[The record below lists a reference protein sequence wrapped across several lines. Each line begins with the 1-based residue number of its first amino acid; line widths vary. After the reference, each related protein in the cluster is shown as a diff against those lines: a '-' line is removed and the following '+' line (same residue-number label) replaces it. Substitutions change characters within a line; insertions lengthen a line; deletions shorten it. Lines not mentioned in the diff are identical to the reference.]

1 MKPDVCGVAEQVQ
14 DELCAALSVSD
25 GSGRSLVRVGE
36 AEQIKLVSSLIV
48 FTVSSSQSVIST
60 QTAICPNKWP

>member
-1 MKPDVCGVAEQVQ
+1 MKPDIRGVEQVQ
-14 DELCAALSVSD
+14 DELCVAVCV
-25 GSGRSLVRVGE
+25 GRPGRSLVRVGE
-36 AEQIKLVSSLIV
+36 AEQIKLVPSLIV